1 MKSILYGLF
10 LISFGVILALLA
22 NGFFMIVIG
31 AIGHIFNILAF
42 QYLSYWEVFILSIIF
57 GAFIGGGSSASK

>member
-10 LISFGVILALLA
+10 LISFVVILALLA
-22 NGFFMIVIG
+22 NGF
-31 AIGHIFNILAF
+31 L
-42 QYLSYWEVFILSIIF
+42 WEVFILSIIF

>member
-10 LISFGVILALLA
+10 LISFLSCDPS
-22 NGFFMIVIG
+22 
-31 AIGHIFNILAF
+31 F
-42 QYLSYWEVFILSIIF
+42 QHLSYWEVLILSIIF